1 MTTEPTT
8 EPVTTPTDPPP
19 PAPEPAPRGLYLDAD
34 GDGRYHFLENGRCRC
49 EHAYNGQRLI
59 DLADKDLGF
68 KAPEEFCDAARAA
81 LTPPKSEPPPP
92 TANKEPIAPA
102 AHAAAI
108 AKAAERAV
116 VPFLPRDTQEM
127 FRYAG
132 FLANSELIPFA
143 LRKKPNDILVVLL
156 KGQDLGLTP
165 MQSISGINVIDG
177 KAEVGA
183 LMMVSLILRSG
194 MCEYWELESSTL
206 TECTYVTKRRGGRRE
221 IRFTYTIEEAEAAGL
236 TKKGGSPEKI
246 ARSPW
251 NTQRRTMLRRRCQS
265 FLAREVYPDICAGL
279 YDHDELQEVRDLE
292 RELIRTGME
301 ATRAG
306 FRVVDSPETLPGWM
320 AAGAHPVSGAPAENF
335 QSIRRD
341 PAPDAPP
348 VEVLELAT
356 DPPTPPPAPPPMRDP
371 MRERLARRAKE
382 AKPAQGD
389 LLSGP
394 APDEVCCD
402 SCGCPIDPPKPGAPR
417 RCRACL
423 DS

>member
-1 MTTEPTT
+1 MTTETTAEPAT
-8 EPVTTPTDPPP
+8 EPAPPP
-19 PAPEPAPRGLYLDAD
+19 PAETPRGLYHDAE
-34 GDGRYHFLENGRCRC
+34 GDGRYHFVENGRCRC
-49 EHAYNGQRLI
+49 EHPYNGQRLI

-68 KAPEEFCDAARAA
+68 KSPEEFCDAARAA
-81 LTPPKSEPPPP
+81 LSPPKSDPAAAP
-92 TANKEPIAPA
+92 AAKEPIAPA

-108 AKAAERAV
+108 AKTAERAV

-127 FRYAG
+127 FRYAN
-132 FLANSELIPFA
+132 FLAASELIPFA

-165 MQSISGINVIDG
+165 MQSIAGINVIDG

-194 MCEYWELESSTL
+194 MCEYWELEESTL
-206 TECTYVTKRRGGRRE
+206 TQCTYVTKRRGGRRE

-306 FRVVDSPETLPGWM
+306 FRVVDGASETLPGWM
-320 AAGAHPVSGAPAENF
+320 ASGAHPVTGAPAENF
-335 QSIRRD
+335 QAVERK
-341 PAPDAPP
+341 AQPDAPP
-348 VEVLELAT
+348 VEIVDVA
-356 DPPTPPPAPPPMRDP
+356 PPAAAEPVRDPAPPTMRDP
-371 MRERLARRAKE
+371 MRDRLARRAKE
-382 AKPAQGD
+382 AKNAQGD
-389 LLSGP
+389 LL
-394 APDEVCCD
+394 PDEVACD
-402 SCGCPIDPPKPGAPR
+402 MCGCPIEPPKKGEPR